1 MRHVDVSWIRLNHI
15 KIFLAVAEYGSF
27 TVAAEKL
34 HMTQPYI
41 SKIIAQLEQELD
53 LYLIVR
59 GSRKNQITPAAKSL
73 YKDWKMM
80 MQNFENSLISAHCIQ
95 TGMNDK
101 LQIGI
106 GQLTYEENPL
116 IQNLKETK
124 KRMRGLDIIVEYNDM
139 SGLLDSLLHDMTDL
153 IIISKHMLPSV
164 EKLELDW
171 KVILKTNLAV
181 YLPESNP
188 LCQRERLVFSDLKH
202 ESFIV
207 FYYENDN
214 SYMQLLQQLGQEAGF
229 IPKISCYVS
238 NENSF
243 RANLELENGIVLA
256 DSFTALE
263 GNGIKRY
270 DLDISNDII
279 AVWKPKNEREG
290 IQMFLSMFE
299 QSLPE

>member
-1 MRHVDVSWIRLNHI
+1 MRHIDVSGIRLNHI

-59 GSRKNQITPAAKSL
+59 SGRKNQITPAGKSL

-95 TGMNDK
+95 TGMTDK

-106 GQLTYEENPL
+106 GQLIREDNPL
-116 IQNLKETK
+116 LRNLKETK

-139 SGLLDSLLHDMTDL
+139 SGLLDSLLHGMTDL
-153 IIISKHMLPSV
+153 IVISKHMLPAV
-164 EKLELDW
+164 EKLELEW
-171 KVILKTNLAV
+171 QVIVHTNLAV

-188 LCQRERLVFSDLKH
+188 LCQREKLTFADLKH
-202 ESFIV
+202 ESFMA

-214 SYMQLLQQLGQEAGF
+214 SYMQLLLRLAQEAGF
-229 IPKISCYVS
+229 TPKISCYVP

-256 DSFTALE
+256 DSFTALD
-263 GNGIKRY
+263 GNGIRRY
-270 DLDISNDII
+270 DLDIPNDII
-279 AVWKPKNEREG
+279 AVWKPKNERES
-290 IQMFLSMFE
+290 IQMFLSMFT
-299 QSLPE
+299 